1 MKKLF
6 LLAGLMVCSTLSYA
20 SQLNEDI
27 SLLEQ
32 QTSSRI
38 GVSVWDTQAD
48 ERWDYRGDER
58 FPLMSTFKT
67 LACAKMLSDMDSGKL
82 SKNVTAKVDERSI
95 VVWSPVMDKLAGQN
109 TRIEHACEAA
119 MLMSDNTAANLVLN
133 EIGGPKA
140 VTMFLRT
147 IGDKATRLDRI
158 EPRLNEATPGDS
170 RDTTTPNAILN
181 TLRTL
186 VEGETLSYESRVQ
199 LKIWMQDNKVSDS
212 LMRSVLPTGWSIA
225 DRSGAGGHGSRGINA
240 IIWKENHRPVYISIY
255 VTETEL
261 SLQARDQLV
270 AQISQ
275 LILQKYKDN

>member
-67 LACAKMLSDMDSGKL
+67 LACAKMLSDMGSGKL
-82 SKNVTAKVDERSI
+82 SKNATAKVDERSI

>member
-67 LACAKMLSDMDSGKL
+67 LACAKMLSDMDSSKL
-82 SKNVTAKVDERSI
+82 SKNATAKVDERSI

>member
-82 SKNVTAKVDERSI
+82 SKNATAKVDERSI

-261 SLQARDQLV
+261 SLQTRDQLV

>member
-82 SKNVTAKVDERSI
+82 SKNATAKVDERSI
-95 VVWSPVMDKLAGQN
+95 VVWSPVMDKLTGQN

>member
-82 SKNVTAKVDERSI
+82 SKNATAKVDERSI

-119 MLMSDNTAANLVLN
+119 MLMSDNTAANLILN

>member
-38 GVSVWDTQAD
+38 GVSVRDTQAD

-82 SKNVTAKVDERSI
+82 SKNATAKVDERSI